1 MIQKQKSP
9 RNPFP
14 KKPPEVLEKFI
25 GVFTGKGWLNQTIRI
40 RHCERRYR
48 ISCSETG
55 FIAYRINDYSSV
67 SPGIPGWPV
76 CFVTREQIIDDSDM
90 TGLTSAEPTVYD
102 WLRFIME
109 DDLELI

>member
-1 MIQKQKSP
+1 VNADTGSP
-9 RNPFP
+9 ALR
-14 KKPPEVLEKFI
+14 L
-25 GVFTGKGWLNQTIRI
+25 
-40 RHCERRYR
+40 
-48 ISCSETG
+48 
-55 FIAYRINDYSSV
+55 
-67 SPGIPGWPV
+67 GWPV